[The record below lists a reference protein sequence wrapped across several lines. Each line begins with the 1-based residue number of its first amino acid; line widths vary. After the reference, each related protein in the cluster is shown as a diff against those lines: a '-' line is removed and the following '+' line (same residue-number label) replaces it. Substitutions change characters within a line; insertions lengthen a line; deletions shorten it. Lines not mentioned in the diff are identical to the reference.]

1 MQQVVRLLGDLGERY
16 GAEHTYYNLRTP
28 ADAIKLLCLNS
39 PEFQEELV
47 HAHEHGIGYRLIQA
61 GADLDVED
69 LHLPFGSNDLILTPV
84 VAGSGGGVGKIIVG
98 AVLVVAAVA
107 VTIAFAPAGAGF
119 LGLGVPG
126 AATAAG
132 LSPAAA
138 AFIGNAAAITG
149 LLGVNLVLTGTA
161 QLLSPQPVIPKLG
174 GDRRLG
180 SGEASSTDG
189 PQGVVR
195 GTDGRQSYAYTG
207 AVNTAGLGTTIPVA
221 YGEVL
226 IGSHLLSATVDVAD
240 ESDPLRT
247 AIRDPGTNTI
257 RIGGEELKFGKF
269 TNAAG
274 VLVRRS
280 KKTLR
285 ETSNTR
291 RVVNEFID
299 LRNGESERPDDID
312 KSNDNREKLD
322 FIFELRDGLFDF
334 VSGEGSTL
342 VDGFFTYRIT
352 VVVKRKGKDNPN
364 TAIAS
369 SQATVQGLLNN
380 NDNYKWIHRI
390 AHPEVDDDD
399 DIVPTVEIIDHRS
412 NSKNTLYW
420 QAFGYNMDSVSPVV
434 EDFDEDANQTNVF
447 DPTPGVENLV

>member
-1 MQQVVRLLGDLGERY
+1 MSIGLQQCSAMQQVVRLLGDLGERY

-84 VAGSGGGVGKIIVG
+84 VAGSGGGVGKILVGVVLIAAAIIV
-98 AVLVVAAVA
+98 APVA
-107 VTIAFAPAGAGF
+107 GGF
-119 LGLGVPG
+119 LGIGG
-126 AATAAG
+126 A
-132 LSPAAA
+132 
-138 AFIGNAAAITG
+138 G
-149 LLGVNLVLTGTA
+149 LLGGSAFAAGVSSAIGSIGLSLVLGGTA
-161 QLLSPQPVIPKLG
+161 QLLSPQPTIPKLG
-174 GDRRLG
+174 GDKRLG

-207 AVNTAGLGTTIPVA
+207 AANTAGLGTTIPVA

-240 ESDPLRT
+240 ESDPLKS
-247 AIRDPGTNTI
+247 AIKDPGTNTI
-257 RIGGEELKFGKF
+257 RIGGEELRFGRF
-269 TNAAG
+269 TSAAG
-274 VLVRRS
+274 VKL
-280 KKTLR
+280 LR
-285 ETSNTR
+285 TEKRLRFSDDTR
-291 RVVNEFID
+291 RVVNESIE

-342 VDGFFTYRIT
+342 VDGFFVYRIE
-352 VVVKRKGKDNPN
+352 VVVKRKGKSTPGL
-364 TAIAS
+364 TIATS
-369 SQATVQGLLNN
+369 KATVQGLLKN
-380 NDNYKWIHRI
+380 NDVYRWIHRME
-390 AHPEVDDDD
+390 HPEVGSDD
-399 DIVPTVEIIDHRS
+399 DIRPTVEIISHRS
-412 NSKNTLYW
+412 NSKNRLFW
-420 QAFGYNMDSVSPVV
+420 QAFGYNMD
-434 EDFDEDANQTNVF
+434 
-447 DPTPGVENLV
+447 